1 MNFKSIACGA
11 FQDPL
16 DKNDVGQILPLYYVW
31 VNADGLIRTGE
42 TSHKTIYVM
51 RYFLCSTLRSI
62 LRAKFGQCAF

>member
-16 DKNDVGQILPLYYVW
+16 DKNDVGQILPLFYVW

-42 TSHKTIYVM
+42 TSHKKNLHNEIFFMLYSEVH
-51 RYFLCSTLRSI
+51 SES
-62 LRAKFGQCAF
+62 